1 MPSAEPDHEG
11 RGRAARPAGGARLR
25 PHTARGGGAGGGG
38 GAPDRPRRAT
48 DADRAEPEVAIV
60 LGGDGTML
68 RALQGFLGTGIPV
81 VGVNFGRVGFLSSIA
96 KEELEDG
103 VRRVFAGELEVMELA
118 TLDVEAG
125 GRDVRRR
132 QRRGRLERHARP
144 HGRDRVVDRG
154 AGLRPRSLR
163 RAHLLDAVGLD
174 GLQPLQRRAGA
185 DVGARRDG
193 AHLRRPARPSRAPV
207 RRAARQRPR
216 GLEPDP
222 GRRLRRPRRRPPP
235 CERRAGREGIDPAR
249 RAALASRH
257 AAGRDFRAPLPAELR
272 AGSSDV
278 PARCRGYVCA
288 AAGLPSRT
296 MLRRLRIENLVLI
309 REAELELA
317 PG

>member
-1 MPSAEPDHEG
+1 M
-11 RGRAARPAGGARLR
+11 
-25 PHTARGGGAGGGG
+25 
-38 GAPDRPRRAT
+38 
-48 DADRAEPEVAIV
+48 

-81 VGVNFGRVGFLSSIA
+81 LGVNFGRVGFLSSIA
-96 KEELEDG
+96 REELEEG

-125 GRDVRRR
+125 GQTVRRR

-154 AGLRPRSLR
+154 PGLRPRSLR

-207 RRAARQRPR
+207 RRAARATTSRSGTGPR
-216 GLEPDP
+216 TSAAPSSSTAITLRTP
-222 GRRLRRPRRRPPP
+222 GRGRRYRSGS
-235 CERRAGREGIDPAR
+235 ASSAR
-249 RAALASRH
+249 CS
-257 AAGRDFRAPLPAELR
+257 
-272 AGSSDV
+272 
-278 PARCRGYVCA
+278 ARCRTRPSCA
-288 AAGLPSRT
+288 AIGRASARG
-296 MLRRLRIENLVLI
+296 
-309 REAELELA
+309 
-317 PG
+317 